1 MKKILQALKKVLAAI
16 GLAFLLYAFGEA
28 LHMLVGSGIQIN
40 TFNAPVKDTLV
51 VIGDSYSNG
60 VGGPSVA
67 LGFPTLM
74 ANKLSAIAKIH
85 GTNGEVMENRSP
97 INPFSA
103 AVNNGVQD
111 TAAVSNYNN
120 LMRALVIELGTNDAT
135 YSNTNY
141 TTANFVADYTTY
153 LHHCINVAG
162 WPASKILLVGV
173 GYEATTQ
180 LLADSVIYSLP
191 VAPTQARFNS
201 FDSCIRVL
209 ATTFGCKFFSI
220 RTPWMA
226 WSNNTPQLLQA
237 TDSIHPNSQEHLII
251 ADELSNALGY
261 DIKMQGQAATINSG
275 LTEVDSL
282 KIRLLNPI
290 VSNTFSNAVID
301 TAGNLRAGE
310 NMFLLNNPVTPQTF
324 IGNITQGIVSH
335 WSQPDFIRITANAP
349 IANQTA
355 LGTVLTGDALEF
367 QHNSSVGYID
377 DRNRTANTG
386 SPLVIGSVSAY
397 VTIGA
402 QQQLNSAIFD
412 VNGISQFSTAAWFT
426 DSTGKGL
433 RILKSGAD
441 IFLDQESLAKIKF
454 RTNGAAYNA
463 LTLLEGGIQFPG
475 STTQLALD
483 TTNYSLAVL
492 KKSDGTFIPMAW
504 QVPSGG
510 GGGASPGGSN
520 QNVQVKSGSSFFGAG
535 NLNYDTTNAWTLIG
549 ATPLVETGTGTAV
562 AGDLVIKANTRLFWS
577 AAATGD
583 IATIGVTS
591 GLVGE
596 FRNYFKNGAVGA
608 WDFYVPGA
616 GATGAQDLTLRIGT
630 DGVISTGTTGNPGY
644 STPVSGDIFMKYGGR
659 IISGSGSTQWSSIS
673 ANHAGLME
681 FMDSYSSGSVD
692 FYVSKGTAGST
703 ILTERIDVN
712 GHFLIDS
719 TAGKALLT
727 VGGAYTG
734 AANGALGIQSSFVG
748 TSFIDN
754 STAVSGTVTDY
765 AVNAITASHLLA
777 TNASV
782 TYTNAASLYISG
794 APIAGANVTI
804 GTAYSLKVAAG
815 ASYFGGNVNMAQGVL
830 HAYVAKTGNY
840 SVALTDFFIDC
851 TSNSFTITLPTAVGI
866 TGECFEVKN
875 SGTATTITIAT
886 ASSQTID
893 GSAPTAITTA
903 IPLRVMSD
911 GANWKTW

>member
-1 MKKILQALKKVLAAI
+1 MKKISRFLKKILVTIAI
-16 GLAFLLYAFGEA
+16 AFILYSFGEA
-28 LHMLVGSGIQIN
+28 LHMLIGSGIQIN
-40 TFNAPVKDTLV
+40 TFNVSVKDTIV
-51 VIGDSYSNG
+51 FIGDSYTNG

-67 LGFPTLM
+67 LGFPTLT
-74 ANKLSAIAKIH
+74 ANKLSAVPKIH

-103 AVNNGVQD
+103 LVNNGVQD
-111 TAAVSNYNN
+111 TGAVSVYNN
-120 LMRALVIELGTNDAT
+120 LMRALVIELGTNDAV

-141 TTANFVADYTTY
+141 TTANFVTDYTTY
-153 LHHCINVAG
+153 LNHCINVAG

-173 GYEATTQ
+173 GYEATSV
-180 LLADSVIYSLP
+180 LLNDSVLFSLP

-209 ATTFGCKFFSI
+209 ANTFGCKFFSI
-220 RTPWMA
+220 RTPWLA
-226 WSNNTPQLLQA
+226 FSNNTPQLLQA
-237 TDSIHPNSQEHLII
+237 SDSIHPNFQEHLII
-251 ADELSNALGY
+251 ADQLSNALGY
-261 DIKMQGQAATINSG
+261 DIKLQGQIGTFNSG
-275 LTEVDSL
+275 LTEVDSF
-282 KIRLLNPI
+282 KIRLFNPV
-290 VSNTFSNAVID
+290 VSNNFSNVVAD
-301 TAGNLRAGE
+301 SAGNLRSGE
-310 NMFLLNNPVTPQTF
+310 NMFMLNNPVTPQAF

-335 WSQPDFIRITANAP
+335 WAQPDFIRITASAP

-367 QHNSSVGYID
+367 QHNASVGYID

-386 SPLVIGSVSAY
+386 SPLVIGSVSSY

-475 STTQLALD
+475 STTQIPLD
-483 TTNYSLAVL
+483 TTNYSIGAL
-492 KKSDGTFIPMAW
+492 KKSDGTFVPMAW
-504 QVPSGG
+504 QINSGG

-562 AGDLVIKANTRLFWS
+562 AGDLVVKANNRWVTS

-583 IATIGVTS
+583 IASFGITS

-616 GATGAQDLTLRIGT
+616 GSTGAQDLTLRIGT

-659 IISGSGSTQWSSIS
+659 IISGSASNQWSSIS
-673 ANHAGLME
+673 ANHAGIME
-681 FMDSYSSGSVD
+681 FEDTYSAGSIDFYTSQTTAGAAVLGMSFSTGGNLVLGSAKTDNTTGHYNLQVAGGIYSAAAQTTVSGS
-692 FYVSKGTAGST
+692 T
-703 ILTERIDVN
+703 
-712 GHFLIDS
+712 
-719 TAGKALLT
+719 
-727 VGGAYTG
+727 
-734 AANGALGIQSSFVG
+734 
-748 TSFIDN
+748 
-754 STAVSGTVTDY
+754 
-765 AVNAITASHLLA
+765 
-777 TNASV
+777 
-782 TYTNAASLYISG
+782 
-794 APIAGANVTI
+794 
-804 GTAYSLKVAAG
+804 
-815 ASYFGGNVNMAQGVL
+815 
-830 HAYVAKTGNY
+830 
-840 SVALTDFFIDC
+840 
-851 TSNSFTITLPTAVGI
+851 
-866 TGECFEVKN
+866 
-875 SGTATTITIAT
+875 SGTAKFSEPMQGSSYKEVMIFCSALVGT
-886 ASSQTID
+886 ASYTFPIAFTNTPVVISTNGLATSLVTSLSTSAATVT
-893 GSAPTAITTA
+893 GSTSTGYLI
-903 IPLRVMSD
+903 IE
-911 GANWKTW
+911 GY